1 MKKLTDRLSKWFFQI
16 ENEILVPFLFVGIV
30 VICGFGVISYY
41 NGYTMQRDN
50 QKTLA
55 VYMFEE
61 INRDVEYLSGRLSEK
76 ELKDKYRYYG
86 RGYVRIT
93 DKDGQVITYED
104 GSVQDKT
111 VFLTNEGANKLG
123 WKLEF
128 LIDENLFEEEI
139 LEKQNYVVIGAIA
152 SILIIIQA
160 SIFISHNITRPIR
173 SMSSTCREINKNKG
187 NYRSYRFESV
197 KRKDEI
203 GQLAVTF
210 ESLLRN
216 MDNYTKME
224 YTSKMSATLA
234 HEIKNPIAGIR
245 SGIQLLKG
253 RAAKESDKMLCES
266 MIKEVDRVTTLIM
279 NLFTL
284 SVKKESPKELISFEK
299 VIGEIAMI
307 YSKGAEGQGVVM
319 ETAVEEGLTG
329 YLNENE
335 FRQITHNLISNSIKS
350 VIPGIEGRIRI
361 SGRESGNKALIEFQD
376 NGKGMSREELTRA
389 MEPFYTKSIN
399 GIGIGL
405 AIVKKLVEQNGGLM
419 EMASACGEG
428 TCVRLTFYRRVEDY
442 EENISRG

>member
-152 SILIIIQA
+152 SLLIIIQA

-335 FRQITHNLISNSIKS
+335 FRQIAHNLISNSL
-350 VIPGIEGRIRI
+350 
-361 SGRESGNKALIEFQD
+361 KALVPDREGQIKLMAAAQEKEVIVTVQD
-376 NGKGMSREELTRA
+376 NGKGMTEEEVSKAL
-389 MEPFYTKSIN
+389 EPFYTKSIN
-399 GIGIGL
+399 GTGL
-405 AIVKKLVEQNGGLM
+405 GLSIVSRLVESNGGTM
-419 EMASACGEG
+419 EIVSKPGVG
-428 TCVRLTFYRRVEDY
+428 TDVVLRFPGKMV
-442 EENISRG
+442 

>member
-16 ENEILVPFLFVGIV
+16 ENELLVPFLFVGIV

-152 SILIIIQA
+152 SLLIIIQA

-335 FRQITHNLISNSIKS
+335 FRQIAHNLISNSIKS

-361 SGRESGNKALIEFQD
+361 SGRGSGNKALIEFQD

>member
-152 SILIIIQA
+152 SLLIIIQA

-335 FRQITHNLISNSIKS
+335 FRQIAHNLISNSIKS

-419 EMASACGEG
+419 EMVSSCGEG